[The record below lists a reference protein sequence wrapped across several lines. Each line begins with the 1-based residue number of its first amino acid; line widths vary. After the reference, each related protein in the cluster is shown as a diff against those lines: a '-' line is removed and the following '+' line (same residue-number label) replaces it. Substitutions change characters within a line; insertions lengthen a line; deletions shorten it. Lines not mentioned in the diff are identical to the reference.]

1 MQIPPSIKEF
11 LAVFF
16 ALLYL
21 LSPLNEEILEISH
34 LVSHEIS
41 ETFSANQ
48 HTHAHSHSGISSHE
62 HEPPKHKS
70 HAKEHSH
77 DVLEFI
83 STALNIS
90 DEEQAPVENT
100 KKETYDKHLIESYSQ
115 IQPIKAT
122 EKNTYSAYIHRKY
135 SHFPD
140 NLFPPPEPVF
150 HKI

>member
-21 LSPLNEEILEISH
+21 LSPLNEEILEFSH
-34 LVSHEIS
+34 LVSHKIS
-41 ETFSANQ
+41 ETLSAHQ

-62 HEPPKHKS
+62 DEPHEHKA

-122 EKNTYSAYIHRKY
+122 KENTYSVYIHRKY

-140 NLFPPPEPVF
+140 NFFPPPEPVS